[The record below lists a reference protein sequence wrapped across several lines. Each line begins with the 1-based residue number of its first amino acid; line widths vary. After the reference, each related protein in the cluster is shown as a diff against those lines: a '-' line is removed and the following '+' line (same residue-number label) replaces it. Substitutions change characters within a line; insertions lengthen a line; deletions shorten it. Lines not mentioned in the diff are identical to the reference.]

1 MLHAISESNKNE
13 LAVLRLNVTQQVVM
27 EKSSMCILQINSTNK
42 LILGGS
48 R

>member
-1 MLHAISESNKNE
+1 MLRAISESNKNK
-13 LAVLRLNVTQQVVM
+13 LALLRLNLTRQVVM
-27 EKSSMCILQINSTNK
+27 EKSLMCILQINSTIK